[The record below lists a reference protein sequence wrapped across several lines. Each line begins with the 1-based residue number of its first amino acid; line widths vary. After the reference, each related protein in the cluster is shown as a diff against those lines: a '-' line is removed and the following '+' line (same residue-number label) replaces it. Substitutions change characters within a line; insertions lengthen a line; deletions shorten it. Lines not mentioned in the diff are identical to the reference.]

1 MKYTPLPKNRKNSV
15 LSLVLLITSVVVFYL
30 GTQYYTKARAAVQT
44 LGVLCL
50 AFASF
55 FILKKLTVYTYSVYP
70 KDGAAK
76 KSVSDYG
83 PDDLTFV
90 VSKRFGAGAE
100 ANKAS
105 LELSCLTKTVA
116 LPFSYFEK
124 KKILKAEGRMAL
136 YYYTVTFKPPE
147 SLLLVFDT
155 DAGRVGIVIEPDTDF
170 KGFLEKI
177 ASMNPEKEKEEE
189 EKK

>member
-1 MKYTPLPKNRKNSV
+1 MKYTPLPKNRKNGV

-30 GTQYYTKARAAVQT
+30 GTQYYTKARAVVQT

-50 AFASF
+50 ALASF
-55 FILKKLTVYTYSVYP
+55 FILKKLTEYTYSVFP
-70 KDGAAK
+70 KDSSEK

-83 PDDLTFV
+83 PDELIFV
-90 VSKRFGAGAE
+90 ISKRFGNGAE

-105 LELSCLTKTVA
+105 LELADLTKTVE

-124 KKILKAEGRMAL
+124 RKILKAEGRMAL

-147 SLLLVFDT
+147 SLLLVFET
-155 DAGRVGIVIEPDTDF
+155 DAGKVGIVIEPDSDF

-177 ASMNPEKEKEEE
+177 ANINKEK
-189 EKK
+189 